1 MKGRVSDATALQ
13 RFDSRAW
20 GFENSNLEGDG
31 GGMRRAHSQVA
42 TEKTPRAVRHKSP
55 LGFSE
60 MGRSS
65 TMHEGRV
72 GADHRGKR
80 GISREKQAGGNAPT
94 AAWRY
99 ERMKD
104 S

>member
-1 MKGRVSDATALQ
+1 
-13 RFDSRAW
+13 
-20 GFENSNLEGDG
+20 
-31 GGMRRAHSQVA
+31 MRRAHSQVA

-80 GISREKQAGGNAPT
+80 GISWEEAGRGKCPYGCMEVREDEGQLGCDT
-94 AAWRY
+94 TSYR
-99 ERMKD
+99 
-104 S
+104 